1 VAGEEV
7 RVASSADGPP
17 SRGWA
22 LWWGYL
28 TVIFVG
34 SAALIGVSARA
45 VTHAQLPGSAS
56 AFVMLAVLLVLGE
69 LRPVVASGSYD
80 IDGVSVSTAFVF
92 AILLIWG
99 LAPAVLLQFVA
110 IMMREFLMR
119 KEWWRVLFN
128 AGQYAICLGAAA
140 LVLRAFGIH
149 ATLGHP
155 QVMTGGLLLAFF
167 VAAVTYHM
175 VNLVLIAVILSI
187 RRGTTLWSELIDEFW
202 YYTSTTM
209 AVIALSPVLAVVA
222 MQSWQMIPLLLLPLF
237 LVYKTA
243 SISMEREQ
251 QALHDALTGLAN
263 RKRLLARTSEVLGN
277 LQLSDGRVALILLD
291 LDRFK
296 DINDTLGH
304 PVGDRV
310 LQVVA
315 ARIEQAVRPGDL
327 VARLGGDEFAVLLL
341 GLDDEIT
348 ANDVAERIRA
358 ALHEPISLEGTFV
371 DLDASLGIAL
381 FPDHGDDFDQL
392 HRRADVAMYVA
403 KSSGGG
409 VAVYDADKDTNSLA
423 RLGVLGE
430 LRLAVESGG
439 LELYYQPKVSL
450 ATGEVLGVE
459 ALVRWQHPTLG
470 LVMPDD
476 FIPLA
481 EQSGL
486 MPRLTDSLLDQALAQ
501 RAAWDA
507 DGPGLLIAV
516 NVSVRDLLDQGF
528 AERVTAALARHRIPP
543 DALMLEIT
551 ERRLLADFDRGAK
564 VLAELVASGVH
575 ISLDDFG
582 TGYSSLTLLKQ
593 LPVCE
598 VKIDQSFVSRI
609 ADSEADA
616 TIVGSIVELAHALDL
631 TVVAEGVE
639 TTEVLQRLL
648 ALGCDQAQG
657 WLVGLPMDA
666 ATASA
671 WISRHRHA
679 GDRLIVPRQGDPR
692 DPGVRDRRAP
702 AAADERLAMRRAFP

>member
-1 VAGEEV
+1 L
-7 RVASSADGPP
+7 RVASSVEDPP
-17 SRGWA
+17 SRGWF

-28 TVIFVG
+28 SVIFVA
-34 SAALIGVSARA
+34 SAALIGASGRVVA
-45 VTHAQLPGSAS
+45 HDQLHGPAT
-56 AFVMLAVLLVLGE
+56 AFVLLAVLLVLAE
-69 LRPVVASGSYD
+69 VRPVIASGSYD
-80 IDGVSVSTAFVF
+80 PNGVSVSTAFVF
-92 AILLIWG
+92 AIMLSWG
-99 LAPAVLLQFVA
+99 PAPAILLQFVA

-119 KEWWRVLFN
+119 KQWWRVIFN
-128 AGQYAICLGAAA
+128 AGQYSICLAAA
-140 LVLRAFGIH
+140 AVIFHAFGVRH
-149 ATLGHP
+149 SLSHP
-155 QVMTGGLLLAFF
+155 HLFTAGSLSAFC
-167 VAAVTYHM
+167 VAAVVYHLM
-175 VNLVLIAVILSI
+175 NLTLVGILLAI
-187 RRGTTLWSELIDEFW
+187 RRGTSLWAEVIDEFW

-222 MQSWQMIPLLLLPLF
+222 MYSWQMIPLLLLPLF

-243 SISMEREQ
+243 SISLEREQ

-263 RKRLLARTSEVLGN
+263 RKLLLARTSQVLDG
-277 LQLSDGRVALILLD
+277 LQLADGRVALILLD

-304 PVGDRV
+304 PAGDGV

-315 ARIEQAVRPGDL
+315 ARIKEAVRPGDL

-341 GLDDEIT
+341 DLEDEAT
-348 ANDVAERIRA
+348 VTDVAKRIRA
-358 ALHEPISLEGTFV
+358 ALHEPISLDGTLI

-392 HRRADVAMYVA
+392 HRHADVAMYVA
-403 KSSGGG
+403 KLSGGG
-409 VAVYDADKDTNSLA
+409 VAKYDPEKDTNSLA
-423 RLGVLGE
+423 RLGLLGE
-430 LRLAVESGG
+430 LRHAVESGG
-439 LELYYQPKVSL
+439 LELYYQPKVSV
-450 ATGEVLGVE
+450 ATGDVVGVE

-507 DGPGLLIAV
+507 DGLALVVAV
-516 NVSVRDLLDQGF
+516 NVSVRDLLDHGF
-528 AERVTAALARHRIPP
+528 ADRVAAALARHDIAP

-551 ERRLLADFDRGAK
+551 ERRLLADFDRGGR

-598 VKIDQSFVSRI
+598 LKIDQSFVSRI
-609 ADSEADA
+609 GDSEADA

-639 TTEVLQRLL
+639 TIDVLARLE

-666 ATASA
+666 ASATA
-671 WISRHRHA
+671 WIIEHRHRSQ
-679 GDRLIVPRQGDPR
+679 RLTLPRQIT
-692 DPGVRDRRAP
+692 PGRRP
-702 AAADERLAMRRAFP
+702 ALRYSGA